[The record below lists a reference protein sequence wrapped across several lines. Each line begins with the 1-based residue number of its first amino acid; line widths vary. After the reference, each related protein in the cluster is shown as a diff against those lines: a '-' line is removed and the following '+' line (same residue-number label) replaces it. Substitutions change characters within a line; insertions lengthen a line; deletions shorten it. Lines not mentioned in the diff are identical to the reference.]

1 MIDICFLITTYNRP
15 ESCQKLVDSLQG
27 IGEIVVINDG
37 CDYVINGCTQIFS
50 TPHLGKGGYF
60 FLVNKLWGARGNHK
74 YYMMLPDD
82 FLISREQIEEAI
94 RTWEGIHDPLKA
106 CLNLFADRIGVA
118 CWTRVMPSDKGSVW
132 QTGWVDMCFLCENS
146 FFAVVPR
153 VELFFRN
160 RGNRGSGVGAFVSIK
175 LVKRGFHLYQ
185 VKESLV
191 SPQGEHCTSQMH
203 DINQVSYDNR
213 RHRIHSRTRTSTLQ
227 GNRQH
232 RRPGR

>member
-1 MIDICFLITTYNRP
+1 MISFLITTFNRP
-15 ESCQKLVDSLQG
+15 ESCQRLVDSLQG

-60 FLVNKLWGARGNHK
+60 FLVNKLWSARGVHK

-82 FLISREQIEEAI
+82 FLITKEQIEEAVRI
-94 RTWEGIHDPLKA
+94 WENIKDPRKI

-118 CWTRVMPSDKGSVW
+118 CWTRVLPIDRGSVW

-146 FFAVVPR
+146 FFGAVPR
-153 VELFFRN
+153 IDLFFRN
-160 RGNRGSGVGAFVSIK
+160 RNSVGSGVGAFISLK
-175 LVKRGFHLYQ
+175 LVKLGFHLYQ
-185 VKESLV
+185 AKESLV
-191 SPQGEHCTSQMH
+191 SPQEEHCVSQMH
-203 DINQVSYDNR
+203 DNNNQVVYDSSR
-213 RHRIHSRTRTSTLQ
+213 RRIHAHTRTSSLQ
-227 GNRQH
+227 GGRQY